1 MKRRDELGRETLP
14 PRLQKLMQS
23 TSLGVVPSARSAHLV
38 RAASPGANALDH
50 WNAYAAASNTTFP
63 DAGEIR
69 LFPLVRYNLGEDEN
83 AAANQSWFSLETDY
97 DAVQDAALF
106 AAQAKVSEIL
116 TAANLPFVWTK
127 GTALA
132 ASIYPDRGLRPSSDL
147 DMLMPWDCLPALVAC
162 AKAHGWEGKL
172 GVAHLAKG
180 TPFMRYRGSEVSW
193 VMQDGVE
200 LDVNWMP
207 RLPFAYDRFAMDWIM
222 ATVAKTGS
230 HIANPTWLLI
240 EAIEHGLNAN
250 IVSPVRWVVDALWLI
265 DRHGQDIDWEMVV
278 TLTKRYHLAC
288 LMRVGLTVLQDFT
301 DAIPETV
308 MAQIIAIPISAV
320 EMDEFAMRSTT
331 IDHATRDL
339 ASVRYN
345 AVLRAPQAIY
355 AKNKLS
361 PRKGGAGV
369 SLRLRGQIAARN
381 LHARL
386 IWPVTKRFSPT
397 DLA

>member
-1 MKRRDELGRETLP
+1 MKQRDGLGRETLP
-14 PRLQKLMQS
+14 PRLRKLMQS

-38 RAASPGANALDH
+38 RAASPGSNALEH
-50 WNAYAAASNTTFP
+50 WNAYATASCTTFP

-83 AAANQSWFSLETDY
+83 AAANQSWFALETDY
-97 DAVQDAALF
+97 DAAQDATLC
-106 AAQAKVSEIL
+106 AAQGRVTDIL
-116 TAANLPFVWTK
+116 KAANVPFVWTK

-132 ASIYPDRGLRPSSDL
+132 TSIYADRALRPSSDL
-147 DMLMPWDCLPALVAC
+147 DMLMPWDGLPALVVC
-162 AKAHGWEGKL
+162 AKDHGWNDKL
-172 GVAHLAKG
+172 GVTHFTNG
-180 TPFMRYRGSEVSW
+180 RPSMRYRGSEVSW
-193 VMQDGVE
+193 EMQDGVE
-200 LDVNWMP
+200 LDVGWMP
-207 RLPFAYDRFAMDWIM
+207 RLPFAYDPFAVDWIM
-222 ATVAKTGS
+222 ATGAKADS
-230 HIANPTWLLI
+230 HLANPTWLLI

-250 IVSPVRWVVDALWLI
+250 IVSPIRWVVDALWLI
-265 DRHGQDIDWEMVV
+265 DRHGQDIDWEMLV

-288 LMRVGLTVLQDFT
+288 LMRVGMTVLQDFT

-308 MAQIIAIPISAV
+308 MAQITALPISAV

-331 IDHATRDL
+331 LDHAARDL

-345 AVLRAPQAIY
+345 AVMRAPQSIY
-355 AKNKLS
+355 MKNKLS
-361 PRKGGAGV
+361 PRKGGTGV

-386 IWPVTKRFSPT
+386 IWPLAKRFTPT